1 MRTKG
6 KCKLVEYTGEKSK
19 NTKRVLA
26 LQAGPN
32 VSPES
37 TLKNRLRVVEEI
49 DRCEVSPNNEVIL
62 EDGASSPANEALLSH
77 PAPTRETPSLKR
89 RRTMADLH
97 QRFPRVHAATN
108 MLKYQRRGA
117 A

>member
-6 KCKLVEYTGEKSK
+6 KHKLVEHTGEKSK

-37 TLKNRLRVVEEI
+37 TLKNRLRVVEEN
-49 DRCEVSPNNEVIL
+49 DRCEVSPDSKVIL
-62 EDGASSPANEALLSH
+62 EDGVSSPANESLLSH
-77 PAPTRETPSLKR
+77 PAPSRETPSLKR
-89 RRTMADLH
+89 RRMMADLH
-97 QRFPRVHAATN
+97 QHFPRVYAATN
-108 MLKYQRRGA
+108 MLKY
-117 A
+117 